1 MKIKLEYIWLDGY
14 NPEPNLRSKTK
25 VMEWD
30 PAKEPKYSTL
40 RENGCP
46 ATKELPIW
54 SYDGSSTKQAEGNK
68 SDCLL
73 KPCRVIPD
81 PQRKQSFLV
90 MCEVLNPDGTPHE
103 TNTRSKIPN
112 DDVDK
117 GVFVNAKDFTN
128 KKEELWFGFEQE
140 YTLIKDGKPLGFPKD
155 GYPEP
160 QGRYYCAVGTRNVT
174 GREIAEQHLD
184 VCLSAGLNVTGINA
198 EVLLGQWEYQLL
210 GKGNKKGADDL
221 WLSRY
226 LLHRICEQYDVHVE
240 FHPKPVSGDWNGSGL
255 HVNFSNKRMR
265 EVGGKDYFS
274 AVCEL
279 LGDMHDKFI
288 ENYGSSNELRLTGKH
303 ETQSIHKFSYG
314 ISDRGAS
321 IRIPVG
327 TVNNEWKGYL
337 EDRRPS
343 SNADPYKITKLLSE
357 VLFSFDSVGV

>member
-14 NPEPNLRSKTK
+14 KPEPNLRSKTK
-25 VMEWD
+25 VIEWSSINN
-30 PAKEPKYSTL
+30 PKYDAL

-46 ATKELPIW
+46 AVEELPVW
-54 SYDGSSTKQAEGNK
+54 SYDGSSTKQADGNK

-90 MCEVLNPDGTPHE
+90 MCEVLNPDGKPHIS
-103 TNTRSKIPN
+103 NTRHNIFSETES
-112 DDVDK
+112 D
-117 GVFVNAKDFTN
+117 
-128 KKEELWFGFEQE
+128 ELWFGFEQE
-140 YTLIKDGKPLGFPKD
+140 YTLVKDGKPLGFPKD

-160 QGRYYCAVGTRNVT
+160 QGKYYCAVGSRNVT

-184 VCLSAGLNVTGINA
+184 VCLSAGLNITGINA

-226 LLHRICEQYDVHVE
+226 LLHRICEQYNVQVE
-240 FHPKPVSGDWNGSGL
+240 FHPKPVHGDWNGSGL

-265 EVGGKDYFS
+265 EYGGEEFFIDI
-274 AVCEL
+274 CETL
-279 LGDMHDKFI
+279 EKLHKKFI
-288 ENYGSSNELRLTGKH
+288 DNYGSSNELRLTGMH
-303 ETQSIHKFSYG
+303 ETQSIEKFSYG
-314 ISDRGAS
+314 ISDRGSS

-327 TVNNEWKGYL
+327 TVNNNWKGYL